1 MVSDR
6 KAWQT
11 PLVVEHE
18 PEVHAAF
25 KKLDATD
32 LPIPFHRRLQRF
44 PDRPKLALPGID
56 AAPRGEHGCPYF
68 HNVVELATLL
78 RRRARKSN
86 ADSTM

>member
-44 PDRPKLALPGID
+44 ADLSKLPQPSTD
-56 AAPRGEHGCPYF
+56 AATQRPQASISTVPL
-68 HNVVELATLL
+68 NVRYLT
-78 RRRARKSN
+78 
-86 ADSTM
+86 